1 MIDRLFHVAHSVIA
15 AGVDHPVIT
24 GGVSAAAGFIT
35 VMQSAQEVVGTI
47 VALIGSITA
56 LVTAA
61 MALRGAFKKK
71 AE

>member
-1 MIDRLFHVAHSVIA
+1 MFDRFLIGGARIIE
-15 AGVDHPVIT
+15 AGIDHPVIT